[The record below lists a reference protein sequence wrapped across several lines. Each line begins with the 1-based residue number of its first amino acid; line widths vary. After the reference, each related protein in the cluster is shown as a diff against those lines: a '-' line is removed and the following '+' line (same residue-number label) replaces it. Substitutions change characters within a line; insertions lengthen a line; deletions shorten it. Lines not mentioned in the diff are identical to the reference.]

1 MAQFVP
7 STDYIEKEQEY
18 KAIKKDISTACEII
32 YDGLLRY
39 KKKMLRARSK
49 KQAEDLSVFAE
60 LDNYASPREIQ
71 DAYGWEIITETEM
84 DRLNEMWNA
93 REQFINSSGKFENR
107 VTQILERAI
116 QGCGDMFTETLDEFE
131 ETERTRKEEIKQIEK
146 ELRDSY
152 YNWKYGNT

>member
-93 REQFINSSGKFENR
+93 REQFINDNGKFENR
-107 VTQILERAI
+107 VTQILERAM
-116 QGCGDMFTETLDEFE
+116 GNCGDEFADTLGEFE
-131 ETERTRKEEIKQIEK
+131 ETERSVKKDIERIEREI
-146 ELRDSY
+146 RDSY
-152 YNWKYGNT
+152 YRWKYGA